1 MKNISLI
8 LTIFLISF
16 VDSFGQINPVQ
27 NLTWDHYYV
36 SPNNY
41 FILEWD
47 EPASPHDELIGYNIY
62 REDEL
67 YRFQTENSLYNLES
81 GANCGEDFLFFEN
94 GMPFFAHVVAVYNP
108 GPVESTFT
116 ETVFVK
122 GLALNIND
130 FENYKA
136 ILYPNPTN
144 GILNV
149 GNDNLNK
156 ILIFD
161 ISGKQI
167 KVFEP
172 KNQIDLSDMSKGIY
186 LIKLIS
192 DEGILT
198 DKIIIK

>member
-1 MKNISLI
+1 MKNITLI

-16 VDSFGQINPVQ
+16 IDSFGQINPVQ
-27 NLTWDHYYV
+27 NLTWEAEYV
-36 SPNNY
+36 FPNNY
-41 FILEWD
+41 FTLAWD
-47 EPASPHDELIGYNIY
+47 EPILPHNELLGYNIY

-67 YRFQTENSLYNLES
+67 YRFQTENSLYHLES
-81 GANCGEDFLFFEN
+81 GANCGEDFLYYGT

-116 ETVFVK
+116 ETVFIE
-122 GLALNIND
+122 GLALNVND

-161 ISGKQI
+161 FSGKQI
-167 KVFEP
+167 EEFEP
-172 KNQIDLSDMSKGIY
+172 KNQIDLSDISKGIY

-198 DKIIIK
+198 DKIIIR